1 MSSITYQADI
11 EAIKETLYN
20 WIISNAPAKGKE
32 WLDQKLGLI
41 SAENAERQFYL
52 AFGTAPRFVGKE
64 KLQLTAGDIQK
75 AGALRK
81 GWNPAHWTTD
91 QATRILLVLSLPH
104 QDPQKFVHVLNQLFS
119 TGDVGEQ
126 TALYLSLPL
135 LPHPE
140 LHRHRT
146 TEGIRTNMTDVF
158 NAIALDNPYPSEYL
172 DEPAWN
178 QLVLKTIFV
187 GSPLH
192 RIHGLDQRANAN
204 LARMLSDFAH
214 ERWAAGRPVPAELWR
229 PVGPFL
235 NEQIFPDME
244 KLFNSGDTLQQS
256 TAALACQA
264 SSLPQAKKLLNQH
277 PQLADKIALG
287 QISWDNI
294 QEQ

>member
-20 WIISNAPAKGKE
+20 WIISNTLAKGKE

-75 AGALRK
+75 ANQLRN

-91 QATRILLVLSLPH
+91 QATRILLLLSLPH
-104 QDPQKFVHVLNQLFS
+104 QDSQKFVHILNQLFS

-140 LHRHRT
+140 LYCHQT

-192 RIHGLDQRANAN
+192 RIHGLDNRANAT

-229 PVGPFL
+229 PVGPFV
-235 NEQIFPDME
+235 NEQILPDIQR
-244 KLFNSGDTLQQS
+244 LFNSGDSLQQA
-256 TAALACQA
+256 TAALACYY
-264 SSLPQAKKLLNQH
+264 SKLPQAKKLLSQY
-277 PQLADKIALG
+277 PELESKITSSQL
-287 QISWDNI
+287 SWDNI
-294 QEQ
+294 LEQ

>member
-1 MSSITYQADI
+1 MSSLIYQADM
-11 EAIKETLYN
+11 EAVKEILYN
-20 WIISNAPAKGKE
+20 WITSNAPAKGKE

-41 SAENAERQFYL
+41 AVENAERQFYL
-52 AFGTAPRFVGKE
+52 AFGTTPRFVGKE

-75 AGALRK
+75 ANQLRQ

-91 QATRILLVLSLPH
+91 QATRILLLLSLPH
-104 QDPQKFVHVLNQLFS
+104 QDTQKFLHILNQLFS

-140 LHRHRT
+140 LHRNRT
-146 TEGIRTNMTDVF
+146 AEGIRTNMTDVF
-158 NAIALDNPYPSEYL
+158 NAIALDNPYPAAYL

-229 PVGPFL
+229 PVGPFI
-235 NEQIFPDME
+235 NEQMLPDME
-244 KLFNSGDTLQQS
+244 RLFTSGDALHQS
-256 TAALACQA
+256 TAALACYA
-264 SSLPQAKKLLNQH
+264 SSLPAAKKLLGQH
-277 PQLADKIALG
+277 PQLADKIAAG
-287 QISWDNI
+287 QLSWDNI
-294 QEQ
+294 REQ